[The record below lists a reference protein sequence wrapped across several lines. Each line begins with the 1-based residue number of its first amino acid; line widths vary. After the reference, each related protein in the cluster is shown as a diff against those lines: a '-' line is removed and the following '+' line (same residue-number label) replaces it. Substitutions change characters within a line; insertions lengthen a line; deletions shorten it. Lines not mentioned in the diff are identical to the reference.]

1 MKTNPYFQ
9 KLGYFLFFIGALAGL
24 LFNAMA
30 TWADF
35 EASNFD
41 VSLYSDTT
49 LPSLRCP
56 VMISPQETGTI
67 RASFSNPTER
77 KLTRRIRVQVSQ
89 KLVTMMEEQFVALTL
104 APGETK
110 KLAWP
115 VDRENV
121 VWDRLILA
129 RVYQQRNTPLP
140 SRSSACGVVVA
151 DMFGL
156 PGNWISALAITVSL
170 LFMLTG
176 ILLRENTNHPGPFT
190 IRRLFDGE
198 LSMKALIVILTAG
211 MLNALLG
218 QWMLG
223 AILVVVA
230 TLLIFTVLGHSLLS

>member
-1 MKTNPYFQ
+1 MKINLLQ
-9 KLGYFLFFIGALAGL
+9 HKLGLFLFSLGALVGL
-24 LFNAMA
+24 TFNGMA

-41 VSLYSDTT
+41 MSLSSDTT
-49 LPSLRCP
+49 LPTLRCP
-56 VMISPQETGTI
+56 VMISPRETGMI
-67 RASFSNPTER
+67 RASFSNPTEG
-77 KLTRRIRVQVSQ
+77 KLTRRIRVR
-89 KLVTMMEEQFVALTL
+89 VTQERLAVMEEEFVAVPL

-110 KLAWP
+110 QLAWP
-115 VDRENV
+115 VDSENV
-121 VWDRLILA
+121 VWERLILA
-129 RVYQQRNTPLP
+129 RVYQHRNTPLP

-156 PGNWISALAITVSL
+156 PGNWISAGAITFSL
-170 LFMLTG
+170 LCMVAG
-176 ILLRENTNHPGPFT
+176 ILLRVNSNQAGSFT

-198 LSMKALIVILTAG
+198 LSMKALTAILTAG

-230 TLLIFTVLGHSLLS
+230 ALLVITVVGHFQLV